1 MKTKATNPALSII
14 GWIALAL
21 VDIVLAGLL
30 FFGLLYFFI
39 YPYDLP
45 LNNRSL
51 RETPGLAEGTLVD
64 VTATNAHFRQPIN
77 SPLEFFKIN
86 SSGAEHNQ
94 EYALYQD
101 DTGTLYVAPIE
112 VCPFFARYRAA
123 FDAQQAVPGGDEVSL
138 EFGKPIIRFD
148 TVTVR
153 NGSHV
158 VVTDAEGSII
168 DWRLCGLAAIGL
180 VTIALLAIEYRV
192 ARYVQSRRCKAKAR
206 ID

>member
-77 SPLEFFKIN
+77 SPL
-86 SSGAEHNQ
+86 SSSK
-94 EYALYQD
+94 L
-101 DTGTLYVAPIE
+101 I
-112 VCPFFARYRAA
+112 ARVRSTIRNTRSTRMIRA
-123 FDAQQAVPGGDEVSL
+123 
-138 EFGKPIIRFD
+138 
-148 TVTVR
+148 
-153 NGSHV
+153 
-158 VVTDAEGSII
+158 
-168 DWRLCGLAAIGL
+168 
-180 VTIALLAIEYRV
+180 
-192 ARYVQSRRCKAKAR
+192 RCM
-206 ID
+206 